1 MGEQESTAGGAK
13 EFALGVA
20 ALDADDTLTAL
31 AHLERAL
38 KLHDHPGWY
47 SYLGYCI
54 ARERGQ
60 HRKGRELCLGSLA
73 VEPECPVHYCNL
85 GQVQLLSGD
94 KEDALRVLREGMA
107 KGGSPEI
114 VRLLETLG
122 TRNPPLIPSL
132 PRSNPLNRYLGLLL
146 KRLGLR

>member
-1 MGEQESTAGGAK
+1 MGQQETTAGAEK
-13 EFALGVA
+13 EFVLGFA
-20 ALDADDTLTAL
+20 ALEVEDTLTAL

-60 HRKGRELCLGSLA
+60 HRKGREFCLRSLA
-73 VEPECPVHYCNL
+73 AEPDCSAHYCNL
-85 GQVQLLSGD
+85 GRVQMLSGD

-114 VRLLETLG
+114 IWLLDTLG
-122 TRNPPLIPSL
+122 RRTPPLFPSL
-132 PRSNPLNRYLGLLL
+132 SRSNPLNRYLGLLL

>member
-1 MGEQESTAGGAK
+1 MGQQESTAGAAK

-20 ALDADDTLTAL
+20 ALAADDTLTAL
-31 AHLERAL
+31 RHLERAL
-38 KLHDHPGWY
+38 NLDDHHGWH

-60 HRKGRELCLGSLA
+60 HRQGRELCLSSLA
-73 VEPECPVHYCNL
+73 AEPDRPAHYCNL
-85 GQVQLLSGD
+85 GRVQLLSGD

-114 VRLLETLG
+114 ARLLDTLG
-122 TRNPPLIPSL
+122 TRNPPVIPSL
-132 PRSNPLNRYLGLLL
+132 ARTNPLNRYLGLLL

>member
-1 MGEQESTAGGAK
+1 MEQQETIENAAK

-20 ALDADDTLTAL
+20 ALAADDTLTAL

-73 VEPECPVHYCNL
+73 VEPDRPAHYCNL
-85 GQVQLLSGD
+85 GRVQMISGD
-94 KEDALRVLREGMA
+94 REDALRVLREGMA

-114 VRLLETLG
+114 IRFLDTLG
-122 TRNPPLIPSL
+122 RRTPPLFPSL
-132 PRSNPLNRYLGLLL
+132 SRGNPLNRYLGLLL

>member
-1 MGEQESTAGGAK
+1 MEHQETTENAAK

-20 ALDADDTLTAL
+20 ALAADDTLSAL
-31 AHLERAL
+31 AYLERAL
-38 KLHDHPGWY
+38 KLHDRPGWY

-60 HRKGRELCLGSLA
+60 HRQGRELCLASLA
-73 VEPECPVHYCNL
+73 VEPDLPAHYYNL
-85 GQVQLLSGD
+85 GRVQLLSGD

-114 VRLLETLG
+114 ARLLETLG
-122 TRNPPLIPSL
+122 TRNPPLIPL
-132 PRSNPLNRYLGLLL
+132 LARSNPLNRYLGLLL

>member
-1 MGEQESTAGGAK
+1 MGQQETTAGAEK

-20 ALDADDTLTAL
+20 ALEVEDTLTAL
-31 AHLERAL
+31 THLERAL

-60 HRKGRELCLGSLA
+60 HRRGRELCLRSLA
-73 VEPECPVHYCNL
+73 AEPDLPAHYCNL
-85 GQVQLLSGD
+85 GRVQMLSGD

-114 VRLLETLG
+114 IRLLDMLG
-122 TRNPPLIPSL
+122 RRTPPLFPSL
-132 PRSNPLNRYLGLLL
+132 PRGNPLNRYLGMLL
-146 KRLGLR
+146 KRFGLR

>member
-1 MGEQESTAGGAK
+1 MEHREATENAAK

-31 AHLERAL
+31 AHLERAF
-38 KLHDHPGWY
+38 KLADQPGWY

-60 HRKGRELCLGSLA
+60 HRKGRELCLNSLA
-73 VEPECPVHYCNL
+73 AEPDRPVHYCNL
-85 GQVQLLSGD
+85 GRVQMLSGD
-94 KEDALRVLREGMA
+94 KEDALRVLREGMT

-114 VRLLETLG
+114 ARLLETLG
-122 TRNPPLIPSL
+122 TRNPPVIASL
-132 PRSNPLNRYLGLLL
+132 ARSNPLNRYLGLLL

>member
-1 MGEQESTAGGAK
+1 MGQQEPKAEAAK
-13 EFALGVA
+13 EFALSVA
-20 ALDADDTLTAL
+20 ALAADDTLTAL

-47 SYLGYCI
+47 SFLGYCI

-73 VEPECPVHYCNL
+73 VEPDRPVHYCNL
-85 GQVQLLSGD
+85 GRVQMLSGD

-107 KGGSPEI
+107 KGGSPEN
-114 VRLLETLG
+114 VRLLEALG
-122 TRNPPLIPSL
+122 RRNPPVFPSL
-132 PRSNPLNRYLGLLL
+132 ARTNPLNRYLGLLL
-146 KRLGLR
+146 RRLGLR

>member
-1 MGEQESTAGGAK
+1 MGQQEVTAGAEK

-31 AHLERAL
+31 GHLERAL
-38 KLHDHPGWY
+38 KLHDHPGWH

-60 HRKGRELCLGSLA
+60 HRKGRELCLSSLA
-73 VEPECPVHYCNL
+73 AEPERPEHYCNL
-85 GQVQLLSGD
+85 GRVQMISGD
-94 KEDALRVLREGMA
+94 KEEALRVLREGMV

-114 VRLLETLG
+114 IRLLDALG
-122 TRNPPLIPSL
+122 KRNPPLFPVLS
-132 PRSNPLNRYLGLLL
+132 RTNPLNRYLGLLL